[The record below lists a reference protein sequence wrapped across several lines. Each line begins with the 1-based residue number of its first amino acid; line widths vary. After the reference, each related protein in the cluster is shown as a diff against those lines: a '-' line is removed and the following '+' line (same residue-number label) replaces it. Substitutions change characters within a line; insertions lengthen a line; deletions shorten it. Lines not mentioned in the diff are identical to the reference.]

1 MAFAPAQCRDAASGG
16 RMRHHSDCHGRE
28 SETVVAIDPTRST
41 PLPAGPPTPPPEMA
55 LLQHAGFPG
64 YVPDYKEDIERL
76 KQHLFGHR
84 RNREPRLMPLQEF
97 APTRGSPSTAAG
109 VAHHG
114 RLSDTYFLILD
125 KHAGVVKPR

>member
-1 MAFAPAQCRDAASGG
+1 MAFAPAQCRDAAGGG
-16 RMRHHSDCHGRE
+16 RMRRHSDCHGRE

-76 KQHLFGHR
+76 KQDCLDT
-84 RNREPRLMPLQEF
+84 EEIASPYARLMPLQEF
-97 APTRGSPSTAAG
+97 APARGWPSTAPIHILCDCPRRT
-109 VAHHG
+109 VNPS
-114 RLSDTYFLILD
+114 LDSSDWIRF
-125 KHAGVVKPR
+125 